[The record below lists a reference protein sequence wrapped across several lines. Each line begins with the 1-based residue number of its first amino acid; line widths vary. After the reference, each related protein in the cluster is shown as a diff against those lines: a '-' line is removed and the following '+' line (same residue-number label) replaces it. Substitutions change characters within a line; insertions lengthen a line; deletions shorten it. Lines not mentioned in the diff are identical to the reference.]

1 MTIPLAWPIARF
13 YHEPRMTALF
23 PALGFGCVISG
34 FASLRLLSL
43 ARHLGVDKTS
53 FLELLGQLVN
63 FVVALRLYREYA
75 RFRGLAIEIRASAF
89 INHKRRAQPLGV
101 CCEANSSRAGELAS
115 VTPFMCECDFLTTR
129 QPGNALLIEP
139 IKANPGCRDIVQIA
153 LISSCHEE
161 LLATSDTQFVLS
173 RGQRLNLLYAGSVH
187 QDRAMNPH
195 ESVWPELLGN
205 Q

>member
-13 YHEPRMTALF
+13 YHETRMTELF

-34 FASLRLLSL
+34 FASLRLLTL

-89 INHKRRAQPLGV
+89 INHKRRAQPLGNL
-101 CCEANSSRAGELAS
+101 CAGA
-115 VTPFMCECDFLTTR
+115 
-129 QPGNALLIEP
+129 
-139 IKANPGCRDIVQIA
+139 
-153 LISSCHEE
+153 
-161 LLATSDTQFVLS
+161 
-173 RGQRLNLLYAGSVH
+173 
-187 QDRAMNPH
+187 
-195 ESVWPELLGN
+195 
-205 Q
+205 